1 MTPENSPA
9 VEPAPAG
16 MGEFSRIT
24 GVFFDPKKTFQ
35 DIAQRPSWIVPLVL
49 IMIAALAVSMTMAQ
63 RIGWERIVRHGMES
77 SSRAQQMTPEQR
89 EQGVAMGVKIAS
101 IMGYV
106 GIVFVPLVYVIM
118 AGVLLGVASGIFSAG
133 VRFKQVFAVVCY
145 ASLTGLI
152 SSILTIVVLYLKNP
166 DEVNVQNML
175 VFNPG
180 AFMDPGTSSKFLY
193 SLATSLDLFSFW
205 TILLMAVGLK
215 AAAGK
220 KLTFGGAVFAV
231 VLPLG
236 GLVGVGWLHE
246 LATPACRPPRN
257 SLAGDQSGVRL
268 GTAWPGA
275 SVSSLAAPLSAR
287 SYRTYLHTQQT
298 APNRVIWRATWRWE
312 PGGWLCIPMRSEM

>member
-9 VEPAPAG
+9 VAPAPAG

-24 GVFFDPKKTFQ
+24 GVFFDPKKTFE
-35 DIAQRPSWIVPLVL
+35 DIAKRPTWIVPVVL

-63 RIGWERIVRHGMES
+63 RIGWDRIVRHGMEA

-106 GIVFVPLVYVIM
+106 GIIFVPVVYVIM

-145 ASLTGLI
+145 ASLTGII
-152 SSILTIVVLYLKNP
+152 SSVFTIVVVLLKNP
-166 DEVNVQNML
+166 DDFDVRNPL
-175 VFNPG
+175 PFFNAG
-180 AFMDPGTSSKFLY
+180 GFMDPDSGSKFLY

-205 TILLMAVGLK
+205 AILLMAVGLK

-231 VLPLG
+231 VLPWAVYVLG
-236 GLVGVGWLHE
+236 KSAW
-246 LATPACRPPRN
+246 
-257 SLAGDQSGVRL
+257 AGFMS
-268 GTAWPGA
+268 
-275 SVSSLAAPLSAR
+275 
-287 SYRTYLHTQQT
+287 
-298 APNRVIWRATWRWE
+298 
-312 PGGWLCIPMRSEM
+312 

>member
-24 GVFFDPKKTFQ
+24 GVFFDPKKTFE
-35 DIAQRPSWIVPLVL
+35 DIAKRPTWIVPVVL
-49 IMIAALAVSMTMAQ
+49 IMIAALAVSMTMSQ
-63 RIGWERIVRHGMES
+63 RIGWERIVRHGMEA

-106 GIVFVPLVYVIM
+106 GILFVPVVYAIM
-118 AGVLLGVASGIFSAG
+118 AGVLLLMAWILSAG

-152 SSILTIVVLYLKNP
+152 SSVLTIVVLYLKNP
-166 DEVNVQNML
+166 DEINVQNAL
-175 VFNPG
+175 AFNPG
-180 AFMDPGTSSKFLY
+180 AFMDPDKSKFLY

-205 TILLMAVGLK
+205 TILLMAVGIK

-220 KLTFGGAVFAV
+220 KLSFGGAVFAV
-231 VLPLG
+231 VLPWAVYVLG
-236 GLVGVGWLHE
+236 KSAW
-246 LATPACRPPRN
+246 
-257 SLAGDQSGVRL
+257 AGFMS
-268 GTAWPGA
+268 
-275 SVSSLAAPLSAR
+275 
-287 SYRTYLHTQQT
+287 
-298 APNRVIWRATWRWE
+298 
-312 PGGWLCIPMRSEM
+312 